1 MSTPS
6 EIRLL
11 RQNYVKD
18 IKEIEEIFTKFD
30 SAVDN
35 LASVIQHLEAVVNIN
50 QSEQNYSYLK
60 NRIESFKVK
69 YSNN

>member
-18 IKEIEEIFTKFD
+18 IREIEEIFTKFD

-35 LASVIQHLEAVVNIN
+35 LASVI
-50 QSEQNYSYLK
+50 
-60 NRIESFKVK
+60 
-69 YSNN
+69 